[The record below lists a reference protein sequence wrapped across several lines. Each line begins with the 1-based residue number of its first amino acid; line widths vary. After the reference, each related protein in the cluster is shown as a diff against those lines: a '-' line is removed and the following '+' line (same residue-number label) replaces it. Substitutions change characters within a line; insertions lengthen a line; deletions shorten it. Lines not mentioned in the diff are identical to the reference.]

1 MEGLQPKSASRLL
14 FADTGG
20 AGVFLVEGSAGGI
33 TWMHEDSTGVRMF
46 GQAPEEAADDQ
57 KLASRLLSETF
68 IREGPCQGPRL
79 IPPEA
84 HREPVHDPSRSMVMN
99 SRKCGGLGGDDLEES
114 SPTMFVTDRVGEV
127 PHQGWGGRPL
137 DLLTPELGAMP
148 RQGMVRALNA
158 ADGRSPASHGY
169 VSSTSG
175 PLTPVSL
182 PHCAGAGHSSTMIS
196 PRVRPGGPAAP
207 FQPLL
212 AHTHSLLEQS
222 SGGAL
227 VLLPRRE
234 GPPQSRTDNVP
245 MLQPRRPTAAAAA
258 GGGSYCGLGEEKAA
272 GPPQEPED
280 EEWDT
285 RQKQTGAAG
294 RLVVYDS
301 GDIPSRDFLLRGGG
315 TRRIMVTAVTEGGK
329 AALSGVKA
337 GDILVSINGSKEFS
351 GKSADDVHASIRA
364 PVMLVFMGF
373 VGKLQAEV
381 RLNYKQKSC
390 GMASQ
395 HEVIYGCRDAPVQV
409 MDEVVFQPTN
419 ATLLLATMSSS
430 STGKLSPG
438 KFSGGLGAASGGEE
452 DSEETDVID
461 IDSLSTTVDE
471 AMKLQELSAVYELRV
486 HEARKIVTRAL
497 LSQTEVS
504 SEARVYGRASR
515 AQTPNFLG
523 RHRPTSKRTE
533 EPAQRRGCDVGSW
546 FGLQCMPTSHSI

>member
-33 TWMHEDSTGVRMF
+33 TWMHDDSTGVRMF
-46 GQAPEEAADDQ
+46 GQALEEAADDQ

-68 IREGPCQGPRL
+68 IREGPCQGLRL

-84 HREPVHDPSRSMVMN
+84 HREPVHDPSRPMVMN
-99 SRKCGGLGGDDLEES
+99 PRKCGGLGGDGLEES
-114 SPTMFVTDRVGEV
+114 SPTTFVTDRVGEV
-127 PHQGWGGRPL
+127 PHQSWGGRPL

-169 VSSTSG
+169 VSGTSG
-175 PLTPVSL
+175 PSTPVSL
-182 PHCAGAGHSSTMIS
+182 PHSAGAGHSSIVIS

-222 SGGAL
+222 SGGPL

-258 GGGSYCGLGEEKAA
+258 GEGSYCGLGEEKAA

-438 KFSGGLGAASGGEE
+438 KFSGDPGAVSGGEE

-533 EPAQRRGCDVGSW
+533 EPAEGRGCDVGSW